1 MPKKKPTTIVIDL
14 TDEDNFQWLKR
25 VRKKKVMRK
34 KAVKKP
40 SK

>member
-1 MPKKKPTTIVIDL
+1 MPKKKSKPIVIDL

-25 VRKKKVMRK
+25 ARKKKAMRK